1 MTNHE
6 PRTTNPIS
14 QREIFLLA
22 GEASGDDR
30 GAELVRALLAKDSSL
45 KITGMGGAKMKA
57 AGMEVLADITGH
69 AVVGVFEAVKRY
81 PFFKRV
87 FDRLLAECVERG
99 PAAVVGIDYP
109 GFNLRFER
117 AAREKLGSGAA
128 IIHYV
133 SPQLWAWDE
142 GRKFRM
148 AEFLDLVLC
157 IFPFEPAIYEAAG
170 LRAVYVGHP
179 LAKKIRTAPP
189 EDRDPNLIALLPG
202 SRKREISRH
211 WPVLKETARRLA
223 AARPNLRFAVGSN
236 GGREFPGFE
245 VQSPDPLMSKAWA
258 GIVASGTAT
267 LEACLH
273 GLPVVVVYK
282 VFPPTYWLG
291 RTLIKVPHLAMPNV
305 IAGKEIVL
313 EFIQGRCTPDRLVPA
328 VERLLDSKEE
338 RGKLAAE
345 YAQVRSRLG
354 ESDAAGNA
362 ADLILQAIGSK
373 A

>member
-1 MTNHE
+1 MASRAESEIRNQK
-6 PRTTNPIS
+6 S
-14 QREIFLLA
+14 EIFLLA

-179 LAKKIRTAPP
+179 LAKKIRAAPP

-223 AARPNLRFAVGSN
+223 TERRPG
-236 GGREFPGFE
+236 
-245 VQSPDPLMSKAWA
+245 
-258 GIVASGTAT
+258 
-267 LEACLH
+267 
-273 GLPVVVVYK
+273 
-282 VFPPTYWLG
+282 
-291 RTLIKVPHLAMPNV
+291 
-305 IAGKEIVL
+305 
-313 EFIQGRCTPDRLVPA
+313 
-328 VERLLDSKEE
+328 
-338 RGKLAAE
+338 
-345 YAQVRSRLG
+345 
-354 ESDAAGNA
+354 
-362 ADLILQAIGSK
+362 
-373 A
+373 